1 MKCPTSNTRFQTK
14 QISLLAAFLFLFSP
28 MGYAKAQ
35 ISYQAN
41 IIANQLNVWAQA
53 RGGTAVVVSNL
64 RDLWQQAS
72 QSSQKPIIYVCYM
85 GENPRGSF
93 QLASATH
100 RVDRQW
106 TVCIKRG
113 RGFTAVRGDTLSQ
126 TKGVDPFYDNAEE
139 ARDLI
144 RVLLGISEEFPL
156 DYKGMKP
163 MQIGGQIIDAYLIEF
178 STANDLPEVVL
189 TLSDSPQS

>member
-1 MKCPTSNTRFQTK
+1 MKCQTL
-14 QISLLAAFLFLFSP
+14 ILSAFVFLFSS

-64 RDLWQQAS
+64 RDLWQQAA

-93 QLASATH
+93 QLASITH

-113 RGFTAVRGDTLSQ
+113 RGFTAVRGDTLS
-126 TKGVDPFYDNAEE
+126 TTTSVDPFYDNAEE

-163 MQIGGQIIDAYLIEF
+163 MQLGGQVIDAYLIEF